1 MAGKKQPDKE
11 PDIGALIRAKK
22 AYFFRKISRDGA
34 RKVLRSVIDPDVEK
48 EQKQPKIQ
56 DDGALLAT
64 CQVIGQEEHIQ
75 FKPALPSMPAAWG
88 GLKKILRASEV
99 MSLAVELT
107 GQWEKTDHGHL
118 LGFLKADNTPVALL
132 WRGSHYQM
140 VNVKTGKT
148 VNVNR
153 QLADEIE
160 SGAHSFSSTFSKEP
174 LNAWKLIKYMLKF
187 TKRDVIYF
195 FSFGLLAALL
205 SLAIPISAGYIFNT
219 IIPGGELGDL
229 YQIGGLIIILVAV
242 LGVIEFTRSMAVLR
256 FEGRASY
263 KLQTAVLDRVLHLKA
278 PFFSKYDAG
287 NLAERVLS
295 VEKIRTILSANIM
308 GAIISLIFSI
318 FYLFLM
324 IYYDWQ
330 LALLA
335 LVLGSVVAG
344 FTLSISLLAYKHV
357 AGYMR
362 MSAIISGFMM
372 MIMGGMQK
380 IRLTNTGD
388 KVYNIWADKFA
399 QQNVHYANKRKLLIV
414 ADIFTFAFPIIAS
427 LLIYIRIHT
436 LLLDAGSDFQIGDF
450 IAFHTAYLF
459 FQGALI
465 NAFMV
470 TVPAMSIK
478 PAYEMLLP
486 ILKADMED
494 TKDKQYLADYQGGIE
509 INSLNFRYADS
520 PDLVLK
526 NVSFTVQPGEFVA
539 LVGGSGSGKS
549 TLLRVLLGFEDHESG
564 SILYDGVNSDD
575 IDIRSFRDQV
585 GIVLQNGKILQG
597 TVLFN
602 IIGTS
607 NYSKEEA
614 WAAARMAGCEADIKA
629 LAHGMDTM
637 LPPGGG
643 ILSGGQKQRL
653 LIARALVKKPKL
665 LLFDEATSALDNES
679 QTTVS
684 QSVNN
689 LQATRIVIAHR
700 LSTIKSADKVIVL
713 EDGKIVEQGKYRD
726 LIQQQGYFYDLV
738 KTQLS

>member
-1 MAGKKQPDKE
+1 MAGKKHPEKE
-11 PDIGALIRAKK
+11 PDIAALTRAKK
-22 AYFFRKISRDGA
+22 SYFFRTVSRDGA
-34 RKVLRSVIDPDVEK
+34 REALLSVVDPDLEK
-48 EQKQPKIQ
+48 KKKQPQAK
-56 DDGALLAT
+56 DGLLLAT
-64 CQVIGQEEHIQ
+64 CQVIGQLEHIE
-75 FKPALPSMPAAWG
+75 FTPPMPSMPAAWG
-88 GLKKILRASEV
+88 ELKKILRASEV
-99 MSLAVELT
+99 MSLTVELAN
-107 GQWEKTDHGHL
+107 QWQKTDHGHL

-132 WRGSHYQM
+132 WQGNHYQM
-140 VNVKTGKT
+140 VNVKTGED
-148 VNVNR
+148 VRVDR
-153 QLADEIE
+153 QLAGEIAPA
-160 SGAHSFSSTFSKEP
+160 AHSFSSTFSNEP
-174 LNAWKLIKYMLKF
+174 LNAWKLVKYTLKF
-187 TKRDVIYF
+187 TKRDVGYF
-195 FSFGLLAALL
+195 FAFGLLAALL
-205 SLAIPISAGYIFNT
+205 SLAIPVSAGYIFNT
-219 IIPGGELGDL
+219 IIPSGELDDL
-229 YQIGGLIIILVAV
+229 YQIGGLILILVVV
-242 LGVIEFTRSMAVLR
+242 LGVIEFTRASAVLR

-263 KLQTAVLDRVLHLKA
+263 KLQTAVLDRVLRLKA

-308 GAIISLIFSI
+308 GAIVSLVFSI

-324 IYYDWQ
+324 IYYDWK

-335 LVLGSVVAG
+335 LFLGTIVAA
-344 FTLSISLLAYKHV
+344 FTLMISILAYKHV

-362 MSAIISGFMM
+362 MSTIISGFMM

-380 IRLTNTGD
+380 IRLTNTDD

-399 QQNVHYANKRKLLIV
+399 QQNIHYANKHKLLIV
-414 ADIFTFAFPIIAS
+414 ADIFTFAFPIVAS
-427 LLIYIRIHT
+427 MLIFIRIHT
-436 LLLDAGSDFQIGDF
+436 LILESNSGFQIGDF

-478 PAYEMLLP
+478 PAYEMLMP
-486 ILKADMED
+486 ILKAEIED
-494 TKDKQYLADYQGGIE
+494 IEGKRYLVDYQGGIE

-526 NVSFTVQPGEFVA
+526 NVSFTAQPGEFVA

-549 TLLRVLLGFEDHESG
+549 TLFRVLLGFEDCESG
-564 SILYDGVNSDD
+564 SILYDGINHDD

-585 GIVLQNGKILQG
+585 GIVLQDGKILQG

-602 IIGTS
+602 IIGS
-607 NYSKEEA
+607 SGYNKDAA
-614 WAAARMAGCEADIKA
+614 WEAARMAGCEADIKA
-629 LAHGMDTM
+629 LPHGMDTV

-643 ILSGGQKQRL
+643 TLSGGQKQRL

-679 QTTVS
+679 QNTVS
-684 QSVNN
+684 ESVNS
-689 LQATRIVIAHR
+689 LQATRIVISHR
-700 LSTIKSADKVIVL
+700 LSTVKLADKVVVL
-713 EDGKIVEQGKYRD
+713 EAGKIVEKGKYQD

>member
-1 MAGKKQPDKE
+1 MAGKKHPDKE
-11 PDIGALIRAKK
+11 PDIGALTRAKK
-22 AYFFRKISRDGA
+22 SYFFRKASRDA
-34 RKVLRSVIDPDVEK
+34 AHKALLSVVDPDLEK
-48 EQKQPKIQ
+48 KKKQPQAK
-56 DDGALLAT
+56 DELLLAT
-64 CQVIGQEEHIQ
+64 CQVIGQLEHIE
-75 FKPALPSMPAAWG
+75 FLPPMPSMPAAWDE
-88 GLKKILRASEV
+88 LKKILRASEV
-99 MSLAVELT
+99 MSLAVELAD
-107 GQWEKTDHGHL
+107 GWEKTDHGHL

-132 WRGSHYQM
+132 WRGNHYQM
-140 VNVKTGKT
+140 VNVKTGEA
-148 VNVNR
+148 VRVNR
-153 QLADEIE
+153 QLADEIAPA
-160 SGAHSFSSTFSKEP
+160 AHSFSSAFSNEP
-174 LNAWKLIKYMLKF
+174 LNAWKLVKYTLKF
-187 TKRDVIYF
+187 TKRDVGYF
-195 FSFGLLAALL
+195 FAFGLLAALL
-205 SLAIPISAGYIFNT
+205 SLAIPVSAGYIFNT
-219 IIPGGELGDL
+219 IIPGGELDDL
-229 YQIGGLIIILVAV
+229 YQIGGLILILVVV
-242 LGVIEFTRSMAVLR
+242 LGVIEFTRAMAVLR

-263 KLQTAVLDRVLHLKA
+263 KLQTAVLDRVLRLKV

-308 GAIISLIFSI
+308 GAIVSLVFSI

-324 IYYDWQ
+324 IYYDWK

-335 LVLGSVVAG
+335 LFLGTIVAA
-344 FTLSISLLAYKHV
+344 FTLSISILAYKHV

-362 MSAIISGFMM
+362 MSAMISGFMM

-380 IRLTNTGD
+380 IRLTNTDD

-399 QQNVHYANKRKLLIV
+399 QQNIHYANKHKLLIV
-414 ADIFTFAFPIIAS
+414 ADIFTFAFPIVAS
-427 LLIYIRIHT
+427 ILIFIRIHT
-436 LLLDAGSDFQIGDF
+436 LILESDSGFQIGDF

-478 PAYEMLLP
+478 PAYEMLMP
-486 ILKADMED
+486 ILKAEMED
-494 TKDKQYLADYQGGIE
+494 IDDKRYLVDYQGGIE

-526 NVSFTVQPGEFVA
+526 NVSFTVRPGEFVA

-549 TLLRVLLGFEDHESG
+549 TLFRVLLGFEDHESG
-564 SILYDGVNSDD
+564 SILYDGVNRDD

-585 GIVLQNGKILQG
+585 GIVLQDGKILQG

-602 IIGTS
+602 IIGSS
-607 NYSKEEA
+607 NFSRDAA
-614 WAAARMAGCEADIKA
+614 WEAARMAGCESDIKA
-629 LAHGMDTM
+629 LSHGMNTL

-643 ILSGGQKQRL
+643 TLSGGQKQRL

-679 QTTVS
+679 QNTVS
-684 QSVNN
+684 ESVNS

-700 LSTIKSADKVIVL
+700 LSTVKSADKVVVL
-713 EDGKIVEQGKYRD
+713 EAGKIVEQGKYQD
-726 LIQQQGYFYDLV
+726 LIQQQGHFYDLV